1 VIFTVTILGSNAAVP
16 VLDKYPSAQ
25 IINIDH
31 KYYLIDCG
39 EGTQFQMLKYGIP
52 KDKINQ
58 IFISHLH
65 GDHVFGL
72 IGLITSYHLA
82 GRNKKLEIFAPSGI
96 EEIIKVQLRST
107 GKEELCYQ
115 IVYHIVDTEVHQ
127 LVFEDKLV
135 CVYSIPLIHRVPTS
149 GYLFKEKQRAPKIN
163 KAIVE
168 DFKLTPEQIKDLKN
182 YKSIIAANGE
192 RLLPE
197 FVIVHKYTPVSYA
210 YCSDTAFNPAIC
222 EFIKGI
228 DLLYHEAT
236 FLTVDNDQAIKSMH
250 STAKDA
256 ATIALQSNVKG
267 LIIGHF
273 SARYRD
279 HDLLLQEAEAI
290 FQNTSIADEGNVY
303 HLDA

>member
-1 VIFTVTILGSNAAVP
+1 VIFEVTILGSNAAVP

-31 KYYLIDCG
+31 KYYLMDCG

-82 GRNKKLEIFAPSGI
+82 GRLKKLEIFAPLGI

-107 GKEELCYQ
+107 GKEELSYS
-115 IVYHIVDTEVHQ
+115 IVFHIIDTEVHK

-135 CVYSIPLIHRVPTS
+135 SVYTIPLIHRVPTS
-149 GYLFKEKQRAPKIN
+149 GYLFKEKQRPPKIN
-163 KAIVE
+163 KALVE

-182 YKSIIAANGE
+182 YKSIIASNGE
-192 RLLPE
+192 RLFPD
-197 FVIVHKYTPVSYA
+197 FVIVHEYTSCSYA
-210 YCSDTAFNPAIC
+210 YCSDTAYNPVIC
-222 EFIKGI
+222 EYIKGI

-236 FLTVDNDQAIKSMH
+236 FLSIDNDQAVKSMH

-256 ATIALQSNVKG
+256 ATIALKANVKG

-279 HDLLLQEAEAI
+279 HNLLLQEAEDI
-290 FQNTSIADEGNVY
+290 FPDTSIADEGNVY
-303 HLDA
+303 HLDT